1 MGDIGEKVEGVSKED
16 TLHVGDGFYPG
27 DVGVDFC
34 FLFNVTGIIDSKA
47 IEEIH
52 EDNNNEKDEGQE
64 KDVGHNS
71 KIGVTVYGYVTELQL
86 SNKHGRC
93 LHQGDPSSVEE
104 RI

>member
-1 MGDIGEKVEGVSKED
+1 MGDITEEVEGVSKED

-27 DVGVDFC
+27 DVGVNFC
-34 FLFNVTGIIDSKA
+34 FLFNVTSVIDSKA

-64 KDVGHNS
+64 KDIGHYS
-71 KIGVTVYGYVTELQL
+71 KIGATVDWYVTELQF
-86 SNKHGRC
+86 SNKHGRG
-93 LHQGDPSSVEE
+93 LHQREPSSVEE